1 MSSDRG
7 RLTAVME
14 ASLVTFLWSTSYV
27 LIKIGLSHLPPL
39 IFAAYR
45 YTLASLILIAL
56 AIFSD
61 QKKLLNRGNLLNLLA
76 LGILGYSV
84 AQGFQYV
91 GLFYLP
97 TVTVTFIL
105 NFTPVMT
112 LILGVAFIREYPTKL
127 QLAGVIMT
135 LLGACLFFL
144 APITANALT
153 GIAVTLLS
161 GLGWSAYMV
170 LSRRY
175 LKANSANTFGLT
187 AFSMGFGTLTLL
199 TAALLKEGLYIASMN
214 EWLIILWLSLI
225 NTALAFFLWNHALTR
240 LKAFELS
247 ILQNTML
254 IQIAVLALLFLGEQL
269 TYMKAVSI
277 GMVFIG
283 ALIVTLAPLRR

>member
-1 MSSDRG
+1 
-7 RLTAVME
+7 
-14 ASLVTFLWSTSYV
+14 
-27 LIKIGLSHLPPL
+27 LPPL

-225 NTALAFFLWNHALTR
+225 NTALAFYLWNHALTR

>member
-1 MSSDRG
+1 M
-7 RLTAVME
+7 
-14 ASLVTFLWSTSYV
+14 
-27 LIKIGLSHLPPL
+27 PPL